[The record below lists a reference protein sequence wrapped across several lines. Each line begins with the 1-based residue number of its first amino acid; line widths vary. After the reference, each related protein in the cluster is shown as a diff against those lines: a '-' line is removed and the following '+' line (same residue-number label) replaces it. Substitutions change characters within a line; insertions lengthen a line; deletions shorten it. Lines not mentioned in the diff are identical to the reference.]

1 LLRRLPRLV
10 ELDVPINAF
19 TGTDGLTSKFTLKG
33 FRQLKILWITSIRH
47 SRLQT
52 MAPDIQHL
60 TPHLLRKRLDIVDKV
75 DSALSTVFVSFE
87 CKETNEAEIDVVSEG
102 CERWAEDNR
111 PAMSSEWLH
120 RLSLRQRTLSS
131 AAATYRL
138 SDKWEVMA
146 ESETEVYICVRGDRP
161 WFKIV
166 LPGKGKRRW

>member
-1 LLRRLPRLV
+1 
-10 ELDVPINAF
+10 
-19 TGTDGLTSKFTLKG
+19 
-33 FRQLKILWITSIRH
+33 
-47 SRLQT
+47 

-166 LPGKGKRRW
+166 LPGKGKRRWWHWCKYARGCFCRFNLHKKRGR